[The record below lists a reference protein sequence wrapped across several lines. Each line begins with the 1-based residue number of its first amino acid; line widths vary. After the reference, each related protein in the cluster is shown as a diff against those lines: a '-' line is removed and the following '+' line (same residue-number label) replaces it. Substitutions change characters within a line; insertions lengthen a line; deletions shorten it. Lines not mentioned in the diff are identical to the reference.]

1 MHMWCLPAK
10 AFLSLI
16 SKSIITHIHLESDI
30 MLVFQ
35 FFHAFFGLLICIG
48 SVGFALAET
57 AHLQVTPAILDHI
70 KQIQDHTVEMGS
82 VVGDWNGDIL
92 EAIKIQAAAD
102 SIITAIEDG
111 TKAANKLPEKMSN
124 GEAMDVKRATKELL
138 KHTKTSLGTI
148 TGRKLE
154 FEEAGLTS
162 AMVDNIEDTKKATQD
177 FIAAIITKVK
187 IGKGI
192 ARRLGKKISAAF
204 DAALED
210 LSTSPEAEGAHINYG
225 LWAVEP
231 VQQGK

>member
-1 MHMWCLPAK
+1 
-10 AFLSLI
+10 
-16 SKSIITHIHLESDI
+16 
-30 MLVFQ
+30 MLLFQ
-35 FFHAFFGLLICIG
+35 FFQAFFSLLICIG

-70 KQIQDHTVEMGS
+70 QQIQDHTVEMGS
-82 VVGDWNGDIL
+82 IVGDWNGDIL
-92 EAIKIQAAAD
+92 EAIKIQGAAD

-111 TKAANKLPEKMSN
+111 TETATKLPEKMPN
-124 GEAMDVKRATKELL
+124 REAIRVKRATKELL
-138 KHTKTSLGTI
+138 EHIKTSLGTI

-177 FIAAIITKVK
+177 FIAAIITKLK
-187 IGKGI
+187 KSAKPI
-192 ARRLGKKISAAF
+192 ARRLGNKISKAF

-231 VQQGK
+231 VQEGE